1 MIAAD
6 MSMRQDS
13 DVSTVEAAKK
23 MKVSRD
29 SVQVAKKIKQASS
42 VLAKRVRDGKLSLN
56 AAELEIET

>member
-1 MIAAD
+1 
-6 MSMRQDS
+6 
-13 DVSTVEAAKK
+13 